1 MSKTLDLMN
10 SQLKGYLR
18 EFYCKPDMN
27 PILWTTAKAC
37 LNNVKT
43 SFYGVK
49 FPDDLSMCQFA
60 LAVLL
65 SSGKQFNWFHAK
77 SFGVV
82 QNFLDGSQ
90 LPTEYNDY
98 DIVFI
103 THDNGTMYNKLL
115 GQTINQVAVLRSPQK
130 TFFFDRGG
138 YKLTDLVTPVVSLE
152 ALSSYARKA
161 LSMFDPDNGDN
172 I

>member
-1 MSKTLDLMN
+1 MSDAFDLRN

-27 PILWTTAKAC
+27 PVLWATAKAC
-37 LNNVKT
+37 LDNAKA

-49 FPDDLSMCQFA
+49 FPDDLSMRQFA

-65 SSGKQFNWFHAK
+65 SSGKQFNWYHTQ
-77 SFGVV
+77 SFRVV
-82 QNFLDGSQ
+82 QDNLDARM
-90 LPTEYNDY
+90 LLTDY
-98 DIVFI
+98 PNYDVVFI
-103 THDNGTMYNKLL
+103 THDRGTMYNKVL
-115 GQTINQVAVLRSPQK
+115 GQMINQVAILRSPQK

-138 YKLTDLVTPVVSLE
+138 FSVTDLTTPIVTVE
-152 ALSSYARKA
+152 ALSAYAKRA
-161 LSMFDPDNGDN
+161 LAVFDDSGDN

>member
-1 MSKTLDLMN
+1 VSEAINLRN

-27 PILWTTAKAC
+27 PIIWSTAKAC
-37 LNNVKT
+37 VDNAKA

-65 SSGKQFNWFHAK
+65 SSGKPFNWFSTK
-77 SFGVV
+77 SYSVV
-82 QNFLDGSQ
+82 QNYLDGSM
-90 LPTEYNDY
+90 LPTEYSNY

-103 THDNGTMYNKLL
+103 IHDRGTMYNKVL
-115 GQTINQVAVLRSPQK
+115 GQTINQVSVLRSPQK

-138 YKLTDLVTPVVSLE
+138 YSLPDLITPVVSVGD
-152 ALSSYARKA
+152 LSGFVARAK
-161 LSMFDPDNGDN
+161 SVVSNGDD